1 MRNIRSCSV
10 VLSGIIIKKIKKM
23 YDGLIE
29 KKSSKKAGKL
39 LNVIELNFL

>member
-1 MRNIRSCSV
+1 
-10 VLSGIIIKKIKKM
+10 M

-39 LNVIELNFL
+39 LNVIELNFLQEMIKPRLKDIDSQIR